1 MYLGVDGGGTKTAFA
16 IIDANG
22 EVLAEHQESGSYYLD
37 IGLDGL
43 AELLHTG
50 VRATLDR
57 AGLTIDDIRYA
68 FFGLPTYGEDSAVTS
83 ELDSL
88 PARFLTDG
96 NYRVDNDMVCAWAGS
111 LACQDGINLVAGTGS
126 IGFGRYRGRSSRCGG
141 WGEVFG
147 DEGSAYWIACRGLQL
162 FSKMSD
168 GRAVRGPLYDLV
180 RSEFSLVQDLD
191 LSTLV
196 LLKWNSARSRIA
208 DVARL
213 MFAAAHA
220 GDEQVIAL
228 ISDAADELVEIVD
241 SIRRNLGYPAE
252 EEVRVSYSGGIFKGG
267 DLILS
272 AFEDSLRT
280 TGAMYRLCKPVFPP
294 TIGAALYAAVLDN
307 FDPLKKRLAGL
318 AV

>member
-16 IIDANG
+16 IIDADG
-22 EVLAEHQESGSYYLD
+22 QVLAEHQESGSYYLD
-37 IGLDGL
+37 IGLDDL
-43 AELLHTG
+43 AELLQAG
-50 VRATLDR
+50 VRATMDR

-68 FFGLPTYGEDSAVTS
+68 FFGLPTYGEDSSVTS

-88 PARFLTDG
+88 PARFLTAG
-96 NYRVDNDMVCAWAGS
+96 NYRCDNDMVCAWAGS

-180 RSEFSLVQDLD
+180 RSEFKLLHDLD

-196 LLKWNSARSRIA
+196 LLKWGSARSRIA

-241 SIRRNLGYPAE
+241 SIRRNLRCPADA
-252 EEVRVSYSGGIFKGG
+252 EVRVSYSGGIFKGG
-267 DLILS
+267 DLIIP
-272 AFEDSLRT
+272 AFEDSLRAK
-280 TGAMYRLCKPVFPP
+280 GAKYRLCKPVYPP
-294 TIGAALYAAVLDN
+294 VIGAALYAAVLDD
-307 FDPLKKRLAGL
+307 FDPLKKKLAGL

>member
-22 EVLAEHQESGSYYLD
+22 QVLAEHEESGSYYLD

-43 AELLHTG
+43 AELLHAG
-50 VRATLDR
+50 VRTTMDR

-88 PARFLTDG
+88 PARFLTAG

-196 LLKWNSARSRIA
+196 LLKWGSARSRIA

-228 ISDAADELVEIVD
+228 ISDAADELVEIVN
-241 SIRRNLGYPAE
+241 SIRRNLGYPAD

-267 DLILS
+267 DLIIS

-280 TGAMYRLCKPVFPP
+280 TGANVQ
-294 TIGAALYAAVLDN
+294 AVQARVPADHRRRSVCGG
-307 FDPLKKRLAGL
+307 PG
-318 AV
+318 

>member
-1 MYLGVDGGGTKTAFA
+1 MYLDVDGGGTKTAFT

-22 EVLAEHQESGSYYLD
+22 QVLAEHQESGSYYLD
-37 IGLDGL
+37 IGLHGL
-43 AELLHTG
+43 AELLRAG
-50 VRATLDR
+50 VRTTLDR
-57 AGLTIDDIRYA
+57 AGLTIGDIRYA

-88 PARFLTDG
+88 PAPILTAG

-126 IGFGRYRGRSSRCGG
+126 IGFGRYLGRSYRCGG
-141 WGEVFG
+141 WGEAFG

-168 GRAVRGPLYDLV
+168 GRALRGPLYDLV
-180 RSEFSLVQDLD
+180 RREFDLVQDLD

-196 LLKWNSARSRIA
+196 LLKWGSARSRIA

-220 GDEQVIAL
+220 GDEQVLAIL
-228 ISDAADELVEIVD
+228 VDAADELAGIVD
-241 SIRRNLGYPAE
+241 AIRRNLEYPAD

-267 DLILS
+267 DLIIS
-272 AFEDSLRT
+272 PFENSLRN
-280 TGAMYRLCKPVFPP
+280 TGAKYRLCKPKFPP
-294 TIGAALYAAVLDN
+294 TVGAALYAAVLDN
-307 FDPLKKRLAGL
+307 FFPLKKKLAGL

>member
-22 EVLAEHQESGSYYLD
+22 EVLAEHEESGSYYLD

-43 AELLHTG
+43 AELLHAG
-50 VRATLDR
+50 VRTTMDR

-88 PARFLTDG
+88 PARFLTAG

-180 RSEFSLVQDLD
+180 RRRIQPGPGPRPEHTGAVEMGFGTEPD
-191 LSTLV
+191 
-196 LLKWNSARSRIA
+196 SRCCPT
-208 DVARL
+208 DVRGGSRGRRT
-213 MFAAAHA
+213 
-220 GDEQVIAL
+220 GDCV

-241 SIRRNLGYPAE
+241 SIRRNLGYPAD

-280 TGAMYRLCKPVFPP
+280 TGAKYRLCKPVFPP

-307 FDPLKKRLAGL
+307 FDPLKKKLAGL